1 MAKKSALHI
10 NKGVEDAPSINPN
23 FRPKAI
29 KSLGPDELLRGI
41 LAGDLAALSKAITMV
56 ESTSEQDRAAAR
68 ILLQGALPHSGRA
81 TRIGIS
87 GVPGVGKSTFLEHY
101 GIHLLKGDATAKVA
115 VLAID
120 PSSSKNRGSI
130 LGDKTRMVELG
141 RHDRAFIR
149 PSASGGALGGVARAT
164 KEAMILC
171 EAAGFTHVFVE
182 TVGVGQSETLVAQ
195 LVDCFLFLAMPG
207 TGDELQGIKKGIME
221 MADIIAM
228 NKSEADRRPAAERSA
243 LEIKRAL
250 QLFTREED
258 TWIPPV
264 ELISGLEGSG
274 FEELSA
280 ALETFERHSKIKGW
294 FEKKRVSQNVFWFER
309 TLGEGISQLLNG
321 RESWKKNKLQIS
333 EKVALGEL
341 SPFEASE
348 QLLQTLAET
357 F

>member
-29 KSLGPDELLRGI
+29 KSLGPEDLLRGI
-41 LAGDLAALSKAITMV
+41 LAGNLAALSKAITMV
-56 ESTSEQDRAAAR
+56 ESTSEKDRAAAR

-87 GVPGVGKSTFLEHY
+87 GVPGVGKSTFLESY
-101 GIHLLKGDATAKVA
+101 GSHLLTSNASAKVA

-182 TVGVGQSETLVAQ
+182 TVGVGQSETAVHSM
-195 LVDCFLFLAMPG
+195 VDFFLLLKIAG
-207 TGDELQGIKKGIME
+207 AGDELQGIKRGIME
-221 MADIIAM
+221 MADAIVI
-228 NKSEADRRPAAERSA
+228 NKADGDNIKKASLARVEF
-243 LEIKRAL
+243 KRAL
-250 QLFTREED
+250 HLFPPKKSG
-258 TWIPPV
+258 WIPEV
-264 ELISGLEGSG
+264 TTCSAITHDGIDAVWEIISNYEKH
-274 FEELSA
+274 A
-280 ALETFERHSKIKGW
+280 KETAYFVNKRKEQNEFWMMETIQQHLKQHFYEDETISKKVITEKEAVNKG
-294 FEKKRVSQNVFWFER
+294 EK
-309 TLGEGISQLLNG
+309 
-321 RESWKKNKLQIS
+321 
-333 EKVALGEL
+333 
-341 SPFEASE
+341 SPFTAAME
-348 QLLQTLAET
+348 LLDFYFKA
-357 F
+357 

>member
-10 NKGVEDAPSINPN
+10 KKGVEDAPSINPN

-68 ILLQGALPHSGRA
+68 ILLQGALSHSGRA

-228 NKSEADRRPAAERSA
+228 NKSEGDRRPAAERSA

-274 FEELSA
+274 FEELST

-294 FEKKRVSQNVFWFER
+294 FEQKRASQNVFWFER

-321 RESWKKNKLQIS
+321 RESWKKNKLQFS